1 MQLFFRGGKGFTFI
15 GIVMIVMALMVFI
28 FPKFFAFV
36 FAGFVLLLGL
46 FFLFIG
52 LFSVNTGA
60 KSDSSSSEDKG
71 FSEYEEIKD

>member
-1 MQLFFRGGKGFTFI
+1 MQLIFRGGKGFTFI

-52 LFSVNTGA
+52 LFSVNNGA
-60 KSDSSSSEDKG
+60 KSNSSPSEDKG